1 MRSIPNVAVISPADC
16 TETVKA
22 TLALAE
28 HDGPAY
34 LRLGGGVPH
43 SVVHRRDYAFTI
55 GKGIKLSEGSDVT
68 FVATGSVVSEA
79 VEAAKLLSNDG
90 VSVGVVD
97 MHTIKPLDTGLLDE
111 IFETTDLVVTVEEHN
126 VFGGLGSAVAEYKSQ
141 FRQSP
146 PQLILGVSD
155 FFPHAGEYDFLL
167 EQAGLAAPQLAA
179 TIRSRLGGH
188 LILFDGEV
196 EADRP
201 AGIDDL
207 AGYSPMAQ
215 SRMRQIGLPVWLNRG
230 RLSWFLRAI
239 PWISC
244 RVRGL
249 INNRA
254 VPLLLD
260 ATSDGAMFGLCRR
273 IRPELAFVPE
283 VKHQRLS
290 DSSKLHESG
299 PTCFSPVQDESCFS
313 HPDLALLCQPRAALA
328 ARSWWAEASE
338 IFAPTAKPLSN
349 TWASRP
355 RSGRLRAFRCITRMA
370 IRFDSHL
377 MAGATMLVT
386 ERSVVD
392 KDFWTF
398 FNQRATS
405 LAGALYVPDART
417 HRFSTWSSLASHDDP
432 GRRQDDALAGSL
444 IRRFSLDRG
453 VAFFVMYGQ
462 TEATARRLRSARD
475 GSRKGWQYWQ
485 TYPGR

>member
-1 MRSIPNVAVISPADC
+1 MIEFTSANIRMWSILGSAGTFGLAALELPEIDEQALVVTSDLRNFSGLDRFGAMFPDRLVNVGIAEQNMVGVAAGLANEGFTTFATTYATFASARAADPVRVNMGYMGLGVKLVGMASGFSVGLLGPTHMSLEDIAIMRSIPNVAVISPADC

-179 TIRSRLGGH
+179 TIRSRLGEG
-188 LILFDGEV
+188 
-196 EADRP
+196 
-201 AGIDDL
+201 
-207 AGYSPMAQ
+207 
-215 SRMRQIGLPVWLNRG
+215 
-230 RLSWFLRAI
+230 
-239 PWISC
+239 
-244 RVRGL
+244 
-249 INNRA
+249 
-254 VPLLLD
+254 
-260 ATSDGAMFGLCRR
+260 T
-273 IRPELAFVPE
+273 
-283 VKHQRLS
+283 
-290 DSSKLHESG
+290 
-299 PTCFSPVQDESCFS
+299 
-313 HPDLALLCQPRAALA
+313 
-328 ARSWWAEASE
+328 
-338 IFAPTAKPLSN
+338 
-349 TWASRP
+349 
-355 RSGRLRAFRCITRMA
+355 
-370 IRFDSHL
+370 
-377 MAGATMLVT
+377 
-386 ERSVVD
+386 
-392 KDFWTF
+392 
-398 FNQRATS
+398 
-405 LAGALYVPDART
+405 
-417 HRFSTWSSLASHDDP
+417 
-432 GRRQDDALAGSL
+432 
-444 IRRFSLDRG
+444 
-453 VAFFVMYGQ
+453 
-462 TEATARRLRSARD
+462 
-475 GSRKGWQYWQ
+475 
-485 TYPGR
+485 